1 MNKNLVWF
9 LTLISA
15 LLAFSIAA
23 TLTQRLRRG
32 SMPTSTRKRRERG
45 CEMPSKPASVVT
57 RW

>member
-1 MNKNLVWF
+1 VNKNLVWF

-32 SMPTSTRKRRERG
+32 SMPTSTRKCRERG
-45 CEMPSKPASVVT
+45 CAMPSKPASVVT